1 MGRLLW
7 AEALTR
13 PHWRAITS
21 PMSEP
26 ATPTIFD
33 RKLLRLRLAR
43 ALRSGPADFL
53 LERVAEDL
61 EERLTAVLRPFD
73 EALDLG
79 TPGTAVV
86 ERLAKRNPKRLVHA
100 ASVMD
105 ALAAGSWQNVVADEE
120 ALPFANESFDL
131 ITSALSLQHVN
142 DLPGALVQIRRCLRP
157 DGLFLGCFIGGQS
170 LHELRAALAEAEE
183 EILDGVSPRVAPFV
197 DLRDLGSL
205 LQRAGFTLPVTDVD
219 TITVRYDHL
228 FALAHDLRA
237 MGATNALSLRDR
249 RGLRKTVLLRAAE
262 LYQQKFSDSDGRV
275 RATFE
280 IVWLSGWSAHE
291 SQQKPLKPG
300 SAKMRLADALK
311 TQEGKLQG

>member
-1 MGRLLW
+1 
-7 AEALTR
+7 
-13 PHWRAITS
+13 
-21 PMSEP
+21 MSTP
-26 ATPTIFD
+26 AAPTIFD
-33 RKLLRLRLAR
+33 RKLMRLRLAR
-43 ALRSGPADFL
+43 ALRTGPADFL
-53 LERVAEDL
+53 LQRVAEDL
-61 EERLTAVLRPFD
+61 EERLNAVLRPFD
-73 EALDLG
+73 EVLDLG
-79 TPGTAVV
+79 TPTPALV
-86 ERLAKRNPKRLVHA
+86 ERLSARNPKRLVHMA
-100 ASVMD
+100 PVRE
-105 ALAAGSWQNVVADEE
+105 ALRDGAWTNVVGDEE
-120 ALPFANESFDL
+120 ALPFASESFDL

-183 EILDGVSPRVAPFV
+183 EIMEGVSPRVAPFV
-197 DLRDLGSL
+197 DLRDLASL

-219 TITVRYDHL
+219 TLTVRYDHL
-228 FALAHDLRA
+228 FALTHDLRA
-237 MGATNALSLRDR
+237 MGATNALALRDE
-249 RGLRKTVLLRAAE
+249 RGIRKTVLLRAAE
-262 LYQQKFSDSDGRV
+262 IYQQKFADSDGRV